1 MPKIREMLNKPTSL
15 QEYKDRPILDKAFPG
30 FKKSVDDFKGL
41 SIRKPSST
49 PRPSDKLRHR
59 RASLMGQ
66 LEQDKKL
73 TQETRQRMGGEL
85 REIERLLRG
94 MGIDPDLMAAG
105 GSLMYKKGYYGK
117 SYK

>member
-1 MPKIREMLNKPTSL
+1 
-15 QEYKDRPILDKAFPG
+15 
-30 FKKSVDDFKGL
+30 
-41 SIRKPSST
+41 
-49 PRPSDKLRHR
+49 
-59 RASLMGQ
+59 MGQ